1 MADQAAPA
9 SPVGRGKTPTDPA
22 QNTKVRGALEA
33 QLQEKL
39 LEIHSIQERMVQV
52 RLDTSRQPDEIKQ
65 LLLNLVQELKRLEKD
80 FDLVREKLD
89 KTLEKMLDLD
99 GLGLPAKLISRSHL
113 NETGESLVYAG
124 EYMDHSTA
132 LMRPLT
138 TGDVENLKFMR
149 TKGTEDFSTQPPA
162 KKWKS
167 LFGMFKE
174 WKQQTNI
181 AHGAYIVHRKDAD
194 ERLLEHEI
202 IKVRQAIVAL
212 RQRKDLTD
220 AEQELF
226 RSMQARL
233 RTLTEQRSRSSSLS
247 SSSSAATATEESSQQ
262 EHHSEAALLRKDE
275 GEHKK
280 KRDRKESTSAK

>member
-1 MADQAAPA
+1 
-9 SPVGRGKTPTDPA
+9 
-22 QNTKVRGALEA
+22 
-33 QLQEKL
+33 
-39 LEIHSIQERMVQV
+39 
-52 RLDTSRQPDEIKQ
+52 
-65 LLLNLVQELKRLEKD
+65 
-80 FDLVREKLD
+80 
-89 KTLEKMLDLD
+89 
-99 GLGLPAKLISRSHL
+99 
-113 NETGESLVYAG
+113 
-124 EYMDHSTA
+124 MDHSTA

-138 TGDVENLKFMR
+138 TGDVEKFVKLDQHHCFPPFDQSRAFLVRITHFYFCFSLKFMR
-149 TKGTEDFSTQPPA
+149 TKATEDLSTQPPA

-181 AHGAYIVHRKDAD
+181 AHGAYIVQRKDAD

-233 RTLTEQRSRSSSLS
+233 RALTEQRSRASSTSSSP
-247 SSSSAATATEESSQQ
+247 TTPRDESSQEQ
-262 EHHSEAALLRKDE
+262 HSEAALLGKDE

-280 KRDRKESTSAK
+280 KREKKESTTK